1 MNEFETL
8 HEFLEYPLGS
18 ADAVFE
24 RFAGLPGAVFRGVGK
39 ERFLFVPGTRT
50 NKVVLTAHADT
61 HWDARHERYPDLD
74 LQAPRRVAYRQGA
87 FRSRGARFGI
97 GADDRAGC
105 AILWLLRDMGHSLLV
120 LDCEEGGLIGARWL
134 MAANA
139 DIADTLNR
147 NHQFMVEFDRQHP
160 REFKCYEVGTD
171 DFRAYVAQQTGYVE
185 PDRLRGSDIKVL
197 CRDICGVNLS
207 VGYADE
213 HTPGEYVRYTDWKHT
228 LDVATRWLSQP
239 ELPRFELSKP
249 A

>member
-8 HEFLEYPLGS
+8 REFLEYPLGS

-24 RFAGLPGAVFRGVGK
+24 RFRALPGAIMRGDGK
-39 ERFLFVPGTRT
+39 DRFLYVPGTRQ
-50 NKVVLTAHADT
+50 NKVVLVAHADT
-61 HWDARHERYPDLD
+61 HWDARHGRYPDLE
-74 LQAPRRVAYRQGA
+74 LSEPRRVAYRNGA
-87 FRSRGARFGI
+87 FVSRSARSGI

-105 AILWLLRDMGHSLLV
+105 AILWLLRDYGHALLV
-120 LDCEEGGLIGARWL
+120 PDGEEGGLIGSRWL
-134 MAANA
+134 MDANP
-139 DIADTLNR
+139 DIAGELNR
-147 NHQFMVEFDRQHP
+147 DHQFMIEFDRQHP

-171 DFRAYVAQQTGYVE
+171 AFRAYVTEKTGYVE

-213 HTPGEYVRYTDWKHT
+213 HAPGEYIRYADWKHT
-228 LDVATRWLSQP
+228 LDLSRAWLAEP
-239 ELPRFELSKP
+239 DLPRFDLPKP